1 MRAVFERAKVI
12 LDGEDAYLCIGIPY
26 REAKAFTANMKP
38 KKYAVEIK
46 EYRQRRSLDANAY
59 LWTLLGKLAAKLS
72 VQGRPGQPGVVITPE
87 EIYRDAIRDV
97 GDNYEVMPVRNDA
110 LDRWKSIWQKNGL
123 GWVCEEIG
131 PSKLPGYTNVRNFYG
146 SSAYDTAQMSRLIE
160 IIVAEC
166 KAQGIETMTPEELAS
181 LLEVER

>member
-26 REAKAFTANMKP
+26 REAKAFVANMKP

-59 LWTLLGKLAAKLS
+59 LWTLLGKLSAALHI
-72 VQGRPGQPGVVITPE
+72 PPE
-87 EIYRDAIRDV
+87 EIYREAIRDV
-97 GDNYEVMPVRNDA
+97 GGNYEVTPIRDDA
-110 LDRWKSIWQKNGL
+110 LEKWRSIWQGNGL

-166 KAQGIETMTPEELAS
+166 KAQGIETMTPDELAR
-181 LLEVER
+181 LMEE

>member
-59 LWTLLGKLAAKLS
+59 LWTLLGKLSAALHI
-72 VQGRPGQPGVVITPE
+72 PPE
-87 EIYRDAIRDV
+87 EIYREAIRDV
-97 GDNYEVMPVRNDA
+97 GGNYEVTPIRDDA
-110 LDRWKSIWQKNGL
+110 LEKWRSIWQGNGL

-131 PSKLPGYTNVRNFYG
+131 PSKLTGYTNVRNFFG
-146 SSAYDTAQMSRLIE
+146 SSTYDTAQMSRLIE
-160 IIVAEC
+160 IVVREC
-166 KAQGIETMTPEELAS
+166 KAQKIETMTPEELAS

>member
-59 LWTLLGKLAAKLS
+59 LWTLLGKLSAALHI
-72 VQGRPGQPGVVITPE
+72 PPE
-87 EIYRDAIRDV
+87 EIYREAIRDV
-97 GDNYEVMPVRNDA
+97 GGNYEVTPIRDDA
-110 LDRWKSIWQKNGL
+110 LEKWKSIWQGNGL

-131 PSKLPGYTNVRNFYG
+131 PSKLPGYTNVRNFFG
-146 SSAYDTAQMSRLIE
+146 SSTYDTAQMSRLIE
-160 IIVAEC
+160 IVVREC